1 MFTAPSFLKILPLFS
16 FKSTTVKLPILP
28 TTTKLSPPSSR
39 RLRLLAESSFG
50 VPREIVSGPKYRPLS
65 VSPSPPEIPKTP
77 EVDPSD
83 APLEFTTGDPPPL
96 GRPGPDPG
104 PDFPKPPLGP
114 PPLGPPPVDPEVVPL
129 PPPGQKPPPEVDPPP
144 STPPGNVPPPSI
156 PPEIPT
162 PSIPPDI
169 PPPKSPY
176 IPSPKGPSFVF

>member
-28 TTTKLSPPSSR
+28 TTTKLSPQSSR

-50 VPREIVSGPKYRPLS
+50 VPMEIVSGPKYRPLS

-77 EVDPSD
+77 KVNPSD

-104 PDFPKPPLGP
+104 PDFPN
-114 PPLGPPPVDPEVVPL
+114 PPLGPPPVGPEVVPL
-129 PPPGQKPPPEVDPPP
+129 PQPEVDPPP
-144 STPPGNVPPPSI
+144 STPPGNVPPPYI

-169 PPPKSPY
+169 PPPKSPD
-176 IPSPKGPSFVF
+176 IPSPKDPGLLLTSFIRSVSG

>member
-65 VSPSPPEIPKTP
+65 VSPSPPEISKTP

-83 APLEFTTGDPPPL
+83 SPLEFTTGDPPPL

-104 PDFPKPPLGP
+104 PDFPK

-169 PPPKSPY
+169 PPPKSPD
-176 IPSPKGPSFVF
+176 IPSPKEELALNVKYKL